1 MKQIYLLLLLL
12 ITGTAAY
19 AQCSSTVPANAV
31 KVKQDSTIATNIGTG
46 QVYLICEGAHLTY
59 NGTQSVEVIYYLEA
73 GARVTSL
80 RTHTAKV
87 HMKENSLFN
96 AGYSGSNS
104 WAIITDIWHHPTA
117 TLTDTMAVASNNM
130 NECPT
135 VTFNYSQSGSCSGG
149 GTASLQNF
157 NSIQDIKVFPNPANN
172 VLNIDLGLTNK
183 VQSIT
188 IMNVLGGIEEVV
200 HPKNKSFITL
210 NISDYKP
217 GAYFVRSTAINGE
230 SVTHKVVI
238 TN

>member
-1 MKQIYLLLLLL
+1 MRHIYLTLLLLV
-12 ITGTAAY
+12 TGGLAY

-31 KVKQDSTIATNIGTG
+31 KVTQDSTIATNIGAG

-59 NGTQSVEVIYYLEA
+59 NGTQSVEVIYYLEES
-73 GARVTSL
+73 ARVTSL

-87 HMKENSLFN
+87 HMKANSLFN
-96 AGYSGSNS
+96 AGYSGSNA
-104 WAIITDIWHHPTA
+104 WAIITDIWFHPTA

-149 GTASLQNF
+149 GTTSLQEVA
-157 NSIQDIKVFPNPANN
+157 SIKDIKVFPNPANN
-172 VLNIDLGLTNK
+172 VLNIDLGGNK
-183 VQSIT
+183 NVQSIT
-188 IMNVLGGIEEVV
+188 IMNVLGGVEEIIR
-200 HPKNKSFITL
+200 PSNESFITIDV
-210 NISDYKP
+210 NDYKP

-230 SVTHKVVI
+230 TATHKVVI